1 MIHPH
6 RHRPYLNSVE
16 VLLPMDRVAVVMRRF
31 LFPFRLMF
39 IVRLWQQEVNQSLCN
54 LLKIFQNLF

>member
-39 IVRLWQQEVNQSLCN
+39 IVRLW
-54 LLKIFQNLF
+54 